1 MTSVV
6 RRDCGHCTLVDILM
20 LMCCVLQVLPGGLVI
35 WRSAAIVPPYAKLIE
50 NAGFNIKCLQQAQDG
65 YMDRVNMYC
74 SFWVAERR

>member
-1 MTSVV
+1 
-6 RRDCGHCTLVDILM
+6 
-20 LMCCVLQVLPGGLVI
+20 VLPGGLVI

>member
-1 MTSVV
+1 MHGLRLALRLTATGAVLN
-6 RRDCGHCTLVDILM
+6 RLLA
-20 LMCCVLQVLPGGLVI
+20 LQVLPGGLVI

-50 NAGFNIKCLQQAQDG
+50 NAGFNVKCLQKAQDG